1 MKKNND
7 SIWFQTFIPSL
18 TLFTSFGTLVCCAL
32 PALMVTL
39 GMGTTLAGFISVF
52 PSITLISN
60 YKESIF
66 IISGILIILGFF
78 FQIRSRNI
86 SCPTDQFKADLCN
99 KLRKISWIMLI
110 FSLVIYVVGFFF
122 AFLAISVFY

>member
-1 MKKNND
+1 MKKNNE
-7 SIWFQTFIPSL
+7 SILFQTFIHSL

-39 GMGTTLAGFISVF
+39 GMGTTLAGFISMF
-52 PSITLISN
+52 PSITFISN

-86 SCPTDQFKADLCN
+86 LFLTDQFKADLCN

-110 FSLVIYVVGFFF
+110 FSLVIYVIGFFF
-122 AFLAISVFY
+122 AFLATSVFY